1 MEVSSNDFIDLWML
15 LKNLDESSSKKET
28 SSHAKKTPPA
38 GVPKWFTQA
47 SGSPAYDTLA
57 SQSDLELDNTSEDSD
72 S

>member
-1 MEVSSNDFIDLWML
+1 MSAAPNLSKTWMRVHL
-15 LKNLDESSSKKET
+15 RKKLVVT
-28 SSHAKKTPPA
+28 HVFRKKTPPA
-38 GVPKWFTQA
+38 GVPKWLTQA